1 AVLDKPHKHLGL
13 YDRTISSLCVYF
25 APLLLL
31 PSGQCQLLI
40 NFKNLAPILG
50 HPPPLGTVREAL
62 ITLIQ
67 KLYIIIA
74 REVTYSRW
82 LGPIASRKDPSCRW
96 IAHLTICHILPYTT
110 PPPSSIPCQLQ
121 LHQSWEQPEE
131 KSRSRPLYRLKLGIF
146 NARGPSSSIAAFRP
160 SCADGVERFQL
171 PTKLKQEYEYCH
183 SLFGQR
189 MVPHD
194 RLVNFKPVILPLA
207 TSFFLLWLCAVSLPQ
222 KGALPV
228 VLRLSL
234 LPFLL
239 ASAFDIT
246 VNKSYSLG
254 SPLRDV
260 MFPYWGCL
268 IAFRIIDMALVSL
281 WDENPAP
288 MWIKPQYVPE
298 QHNLHVSKSITS
310 SERID
315 EKDVEE
321 ASPAP
326 FHEGKGICKETCE
339 TSYLWRPV
347 AHSPLFSFDR
357 ALYGLDVLLLNR
369 PGTPW
374 LFPWRLR
381 SLDWSLVALNGQR
394 REQLKF
400 GKPEWPFL
408 LALIQQVFHLMAHN
422 FIRSMDL
429 DGKRSE
435 ARDLWVIKLSD
446 QILVTLALGA
456 IVALSSSL
464 EEAITFPLLLNSKF
478 LPQTALLGN
487 TRRAILSKGLV
498 ELWGYRWHHN
508 WRRSF
513 VRTARLFPGGL
524 NPTGNA
530 LWTFFLR
537 YLEPQS
543 TFTISTL
550 GRVSSLTR
558 CFHRHDALYHA
569 CASLPDANSQPSL
582 YDFASFL
589 GTWDDVIFRRT
600 RSRHNGGKDVLSSEE
615 LLDFKTNLDVRGLDR
630 YWAVPRQLD
639 GGQRLA
645 ISLRVESDEL
655 WQCHL

>member
-1 AVLDKPHKHLGL
+1 
-13 YDRTISSLCVYF
+13 
-25 APLLLL
+25 
-31 PSGQCQLLI
+31 
-40 NFKNLAPILG
+40 
-50 HPPPLGTVREAL
+50 
-62 ITLIQ
+62 
-67 KLYIIIA
+67 
-74 REVTYSRW
+74 
-82 LGPIASRKDPSCRW
+82 
-96 IAHLTICHILPYTT
+96 
-110 PPPSSIPCQLQ
+110 
-121 LHQSWEQPEE
+121 
-131 KSRSRPLYRLKLGIF
+131 
-146 NARGPSSSIAAFRP
+146 
-160 SCADGVERFQL
+160 
-171 PTKLKQEYEYCH
+171 
-183 SLFGQR
+183 
-189 MVPHD
+189 
-194 RLVNFKPVILPLA
+194 
-207 TSFFLLWLCAVSLPQ
+207 
-222 KGALPV
+222 
-228 VLRLSL
+228 
-234 LPFLL
+234 
-239 ASAFDIT
+239 
-246 VNKSYSLG
+246 
-254 SPLRDV
+254 
-260 MFPYWGCL
+260 
-268 IAFRIIDMALVSL
+268 
-281 WDENPAP
+281 

-487 TRRAILSKGLV
+487 TRRAILSKGL
-498 ELWGYRWHHN
+498 
-508 WRRSF
+508 
-513 VRTARLFPGGL
+513 
-524 NPTGNA
+524 
-530 LWTFFLR
+530 
-537 YLEPQS
+537 
-543 TFTISTL
+543 
-550 GRVSSLTR
+550 
-558 CFHRHDALYHA
+558 RHDALYHA

>member
-1 AVLDKPHKHLGL
+1 MMNS
-13 YDRTISSLCVYF
+13 T
-25 APLLLL
+25 
-31 PSGQCQLLI
+31 Q
-40 NFKNLAPILG
+40 
-50 HPPPLGTVREAL
+50 
-62 ITLIQ
+62 
-67 KLYIIIA
+67 
-74 REVTYSRW
+74 
-82 LGPIASRKDPSCRW
+82 
-96 IAHLTICHILPYTT
+96 
-110 PPPSSIPCQLQ
+110 
-121 LHQSWEQPEE
+121 
-131 KSRSRPLYRLKLGIF
+131 
-146 NARGPSSSIAAFRP
+146 
-160 SCADGVERFQL
+160 CADGVERFQL

-530 LWTFFLR
+530 LWTFFLSGMMHSIMLARAYPTPTLSRPCTILPVFWEPGMMLFFVAQGVGTMVEKTYFPPKSSSILRRIWMYVVLIGTGR
-537 YLEPQS
+537 YLVNSMVVKGWLSAYEWNQMNYGNV
-543 TFTISTL
+543 ISDIF
-550 GRVSSLTR
+550 GRS
-558 CFHRHDALYHA
+558 
-569 CASLPDANSQPSL
+569 
-582 YDFASFL
+582 
-589 GTWDDVIFRRT
+589 
-600 RSRHNGGKDVLSSEE
+600 
-615 LLDFKTNLDVRGLDR
+615 
-630 YWAVPRQLD
+630 
-639 GGQRLA
+639 
-645 ISLRVESDEL
+645 ISA
-655 WQCHL
+655 